1 MFQCLWSTGTVVES
15 RPDEENPTGEFDGWI
30 RVKWDSGVEEDY
42 RFGLDYEFDIEP
54 LKGGMDVVEWPPGKG
69 QALLLGSM
77 VSFHGEGEGGG
88 LFYRDLVLI
97 HSLVNGL

>member
-1 MFQCLWSTGTVVES
+1 MVWNMINVSIFVVYRDGGGISPWWREPDRRVWRLDPGQVGQRSGGGLQIWSGL
-15 RPDEENPTGEFDGWI
+15 
-30 RVKWDSGVEEDY
+30 
-42 RFGLDYEFDIEP
+42 LDYEFDIEP

-88 LFYRDLVLI
+88 GCSTEI
-97 HSLVNGL
+97 